1 MTSFGPA
8 ARAGPA
14 FSSVWVDSTFQ
25 NRASIADI
33 VRADNFYAI
42 SN

>member
-1 MTSFGPA
+1 MTASGPA

-14 FSSVWVDSTFQ
+14 FSSAWVDSSFQ

-33 VRADNFYAI
+33 VRGDNFYAI